1 MKHERQNAAIGQRRD
16 GSQVRRLAAAV
27 ITVAALG
34 GCSTVGAGFSSL
46 GYDGTVHRGYV
57 ADSRVVEGLK
67 TGLSKEQ
74 VLSQLG
80 TPSTTSTIGG
90 DAWYYI
96 SQTVTRPVAFMP
108 DSISEQ
114 RVMAVYFGKGGRME
128 RVANYGLQ
136 DGKLFDYL
144 SRTTPVAGGDSTFV
158 QNMIRS
164 LLKFS

>member
-1 MKHERQNAAIGQRRD
+1 MKHEQGNAAIGRRT
-16 GSQVRRLAAAV
+16 AWTA
-27 ITVAALG
+27 VAALCVATG
-34 GCSTVGAGFSSL
+34 LAGCSSVGTGFSGL

-57 ADSRVVEGLK
+57 ADSRVVDGLK

-74 VLSQLG
+74 VLAQLG
-80 TPSTTSTIGG
+80 TPSTTSTVGG

-108 DSISEQ
+108 DKITDQ
-114 RVMAVYFGKGGRME
+114 RVMAVYFKGGRME

-136 DGKLFDYL
+136 DGRLFDYV
-144 SRTTPVAGGDSTFV
+144 SRTTPVAGGNSTFV
-158 QNMIRS
+158 QNMIRG